1 MQTGG
6 LARFGSV
13 FFHGWKTSLVAIAL
27 GMALSLLLVGFSM
40 PYWKIA
46 DQDLPLAY
54 NGLLLNDGRAQEY
67 FEHTGYLYHLL
78 LAAWYRLLH
87 WLGFLPVHALS
98 ELPPA
103 ADVAGV
109 DRAWQQLVE
118 AGRVLS
124 LILGVA
130 FVWAYAALMRR
141 LIGDWRIAVMAAI
154 ALAWSGGVAMH
165 IRIMRTELL
174 SAGLVTCALL
184 LVVVAARARAVRR
197 AVYIGLAGLCASL
210 AIITKVQAL
219 LPALAIPIIA
229 LAFGQTVPAGEREAP
244 GAARPWTVAAVA
256 IAVAVALALPAF
268 VLLAQGM
275 AGGTNYRP
283 IGGGMSGIY
292 QWLIALWVAVTSPG
306 PIFYRQ
312 PRIGFKGRRFM
323 LIKFRTMKVNAETH
337 IHEAYLEHLIV
348 SDRPMIKLD
357 STGDPRLILGG
368 KFLRAT
374 GLDELPQIFNVLK
387 GEMSL
392 VGPRPCTVGE
402 FERYAPEQRARVN
415 ALPGLTG
422 LWQVNGKNRTTFRQ
436 MIEMD
441 IFYSRNISLSL
452 DLKIIL
458 RTLPAIVGQFSD
470 SVQPS
475 SRSSAQP
482 TPPVKT

>member
-1 MQTGG
+1 MNRVTSGNGEKAAEVTRFLHQLVTEV
-6 LARFGSV
+6 ARVHRGDSE
-13 FFHGWKTSLVAIAL
+13 SAL
-27 GMALSLLLVGFSM
+27 PSTPCS
-40 PYWKIA
+40 
-46 DQDLPLAY
+46 
-54 NGLLLNDGRAQEY
+54 RE
-67 FEHTGYLYHLL
+67 E
-78 LAAWYRLLH
+78 LAA
-87 WLGFLPVHALS
+87 
-98 ELPPA
+98 
-103 ADVAGV
+103 
-109 DRAWQQLVE
+109 
-118 AGRVLS
+118 
-124 LILGVA
+124 
-130 FVWAYAALMRR
+130 
-141 LIGDWRIAVMAAI
+141 
-154 ALAWSGGVAMH
+154 
-165 IRIMRTELL
+165 
-174 SAGLVTCALL
+174 
-184 LVVVAARARAVRR
+184 
-197 AVYIGLAGLCASL
+197 
-210 AIITKVQAL
+210 
-219 LPALAIPIIA
+219 
-229 LAFGQTVPAGEREAP
+229 
-244 GAARPWTVAAVA
+244 
-256 IAVAVALALPAF
+256 ALPKWKRFIDLAM
-268 VLLAQGM
+268 VTLLFPVWL
-275 AGGTNYRP
+275 P
-283 IGGGMSGIY
+283 IMT
-292 QWLIALWVAVTSPG
+292 LIALWVAVTSPG

-402 FERYAPEQRARVN
+402 FERYASEQRARVN

-422 LWQVNGKNRTTFRQ
+422 LWQVNGKNQTTFRQ

-458 RTLPAIVGQFSD
+458 RTPPAILGQFVET
-470 SVQPS
+470 VQPL

>member
-1 MQTGG
+1 MEGRTHEVPKSNREPRMNRVTSGNGEEAAEVTRFLHQLVTEV
-6 LARFGSV
+6 ARVHRGDSE
-13 FFHGWKTSLVAIAL
+13 SAL
-27 GMALSLLLVGFSM
+27 PSTPCS
-40 PYWKIA
+40 
-46 DQDLPLAY
+46 
-54 NGLLLNDGRAQEY
+54 RE
-67 FEHTGYLYHLL
+67 E
-78 LAAWYRLLH
+78 LAA
-87 WLGFLPVHALS
+87 
-98 ELPPA
+98 
-103 ADVAGV
+103 
-109 DRAWQQLVE
+109 
-118 AGRVLS
+118 
-124 LILGVA
+124 
-130 FVWAYAALMRR
+130 
-141 LIGDWRIAVMAAI
+141 
-154 ALAWSGGVAMH
+154 
-165 IRIMRTELL
+165 
-174 SAGLVTCALL
+174 
-184 LVVVAARARAVRR
+184 
-197 AVYIGLAGLCASL
+197 
-210 AIITKVQAL
+210 
-219 LPALAIPIIA
+219 
-229 LAFGQTVPAGEREAP
+229 
-244 GAARPWTVAAVA
+244 
-256 IAVAVALALPAF
+256 ALPKWKRFIDLAMIT
-268 VLLAQGM
+268 LLFPVWL
-275 AGGTNYRP
+275 P
-283 IGGGMSGIY
+283 IMT
-292 QWLIALWVAVTSPG
+292 LVALWVAVTSPG
-306 PIFYRQ
+306 PVFYRQ

-348 SDRPMIKLD
+348 SDHPMIKLD

-402 FERYAPEQRARVN
+402 FERYAPEQRARAN

-482 TPPVKT
+482 TPLVRT

>member
-1 MQTGG
+1 MTPATTGG
-6 LARFGSV
+6 SVSRSLGSV
-13 FFHGWKTSLVAIAL
+13 GQEKRKKMMEGRTNEVPKSNREPRMNRVTSGNGEEPAEVTRFLHQLVT
-27 GMALSLLLVGFSM
+27 
-40 PYWKIA
+40 
-46 DQDLPLAY
+46 
-54 NGLLLNDGRAQEY
+54 E
-67 FEHTGYLYHLL
+67 
-78 LAAWYRLLH
+78 
-87 WLGFLPVHALS
+87 
-98 ELPPA
+98 
-103 ADVAGV
+103 VAGV
-109 DRAWQQLVE
+109 HRGDSETRLPSNPYSREELA
-118 AGRVLS
+118 
-124 LILGVA
+124 
-130 FVWAYAALMRR
+130 AALPKWKRF
-141 LIGDWRIAVMAAI
+141 ID
-154 ALAWSGGVAMH
+154 LAMVTLLFPVWLP
-165 IRIMRTELL
+165 IMT
-174 SAGLVTCALL
+174 LV
-184 LVVVAARARAVRR
+184 
-197 AVYIGLAGLCASL
+197 
-210 AIITKVQAL
+210 
-219 LPALAIPIIA
+219 
-229 LAFGQTVPAGEREAP
+229 
-244 GAARPWTVAAVA
+244 
-256 IAVAVALALPAF
+256 
-268 VLLAQGM
+268 
-275 AGGTNYRP
+275 
-283 IGGGMSGIY
+283 
-292 QWLIALWVAVTSPG
+292 ALWVAVTSPG
-306 PIFYRQ
+306 PIFYQQ

>member
-1 MQTGG
+1 MTPATTGG
-6 LARFGSV
+6 SVSRSLGSV
-13 FFHGWKTSLVAIAL
+13 GQEKRKKMMEGRTNEVPKSNRKPRMNRVTSGNGEEAAEVTRFLHQLVTEVARVHRGDSESAL
-27 GMALSLLLVGFSM
+27 PSTPCS
-40 PYWKIA
+40 
-46 DQDLPLAY
+46 
-54 NGLLLNDGRAQEY
+54 RE
-67 FEHTGYLYHLL
+67 E
-78 LAAWYRLLH
+78 LAA
-87 WLGFLPVHALS
+87 
-98 ELPPA
+98 
-103 ADVAGV
+103 
-109 DRAWQQLVE
+109 
-118 AGRVLS
+118 
-124 LILGVA
+124 
-130 FVWAYAALMRR
+130 
-141 LIGDWRIAVMAAI
+141 
-154 ALAWSGGVAMH
+154 
-165 IRIMRTELL
+165 
-174 SAGLVTCALL
+174 
-184 LVVVAARARAVRR
+184 
-197 AVYIGLAGLCASL
+197 
-210 AIITKVQAL
+210 
-219 LPALAIPIIA
+219 
-229 LAFGQTVPAGEREAP
+229 
-244 GAARPWTVAAVA
+244 
-256 IAVAVALALPAF
+256 ALPKWKRFIDLAM
-268 VLLAQGM
+268 VTLLFPVWL
-275 AGGTNYRP
+275 P
-283 IGGGMSGIY
+283 IMT
-292 QWLIALWVAVTSPG
+292 LIALWVAVTSPG

-312 PRIGFKGRRFM
+312 PRIVFKGRRFM

-357 STGDPRLILGG
+357 STGDSRLILGG
-368 KFLRAT
+368 KFLRVT

-402 FERYAPEQRARVN
+402 FERYAPEQRARAN

>member
-1 MQTGG
+1 MNRVASGNGEKAAEVTRFLHQLVTEV
-6 LARFGSV
+6 ARVHRGDSE
-13 FFHGWKTSLVAIAL
+13 SAL
-27 GMALSLLLVGFSM
+27 PSTPCS
-40 PYWKIA
+40 
-46 DQDLPLAY
+46 
-54 NGLLLNDGRAQEY
+54 RE
-67 FEHTGYLYHLL
+67 E
-78 LAAWYRLLH
+78 LAA
-87 WLGFLPVHALS
+87 
-98 ELPPA
+98 
-103 ADVAGV
+103 
-109 DRAWQQLVE
+109 
-118 AGRVLS
+118 
-124 LILGVA
+124 
-130 FVWAYAALMRR
+130 
-141 LIGDWRIAVMAAI
+141 
-154 ALAWSGGVAMH
+154 
-165 IRIMRTELL
+165 
-174 SAGLVTCALL
+174 
-184 LVVVAARARAVRR
+184 
-197 AVYIGLAGLCASL
+197 
-210 AIITKVQAL
+210 
-219 LPALAIPIIA
+219 
-229 LAFGQTVPAGEREAP
+229 
-244 GAARPWTVAAVA
+244 
-256 IAVAVALALPAF
+256 ALPKWKRFIDLAMVTLLFPVWLPIMTF
-268 VLLAQGM
+268 V
-275 AGGTNYRP
+275 
-283 IGGGMSGIY
+283 
-292 QWLIALWVAVTSPG
+292 ALWVAVTSPG
-306 PIFYRQ
+306 PVFYRQ

-368 KFLRAT
+368 KFLRVT

-402 FERYAPEQRARVN
+402 FERYAPEQRARAN